1 MVAKVGLSPGD
12 RVIWTRSDGRRV
24 PAVVERVGP
33 RRVLIRAAWSDTRS
47 IALHEIDWWTEK
59 RRWVDPTRLSPRT
72 EYVEVLDRV
81 RGGTIGDR

>member
-12 RVIWTRSDGRRV
+12 RVTWVRSDGRRV

-33 RRVLIRAAWSDTRS
+33 RRVLIRAAWSDIRN
-47 IALHEIDWWTEK
+47 IALHEVDWWTEK

-72 EYVEVLDRV
+72 EYVEVLDGV
-81 RGGTIGDR
+81 QGGVTDGR